1 MTLESTTNTDWF
13 KAAENSR
20 IEKAVRECM
29 EGMSLADATMM
40 SGLGQ
45 DWQQEI
51 HDRCVASMTSI
62 IKRLLLK
69 DSMTVEE
76 LMVALSKHRKTF
88 ERRQSREIEQ

>member
-40 SGLGQ
+40 SGVGPGLAAGNSRQ
-45 DWQQEI
+45 
-51 HDRCVASMTSI
+51 M
-62 IKRLLLK
+62 
-69 DSMTVEE
+69 
-76 LMVALSKHRKTF
+76 
-88 ERRQSREIEQ
+88 RRIDDVYH